1 MYCPKEG
8 SLFQTNIEEAYN
20 RHGAIKHHNKSLY
33 PNLGTI
39 DKNQLEPQGKEW
51 EV

>member
-1 MYCPKEG
+1 MFCIKEV

-33 PNLGTI
+33 PNLGTT
-39 DKNQLEPQGKEW
+39 DKNQLESQGKEW

>member
-1 MYCPKEG
+1 MYCANEG

-33 PNLGTI
+33 HDLGTI
-39 DKNQLEPQGKEW
+39 DKNQLETQVKEW